1 MYDFA
6 FPGAETDDSSGM
18 IGFLFQTAFFQ
29 FFISESAFVRERL
42 IELDDKVIFEVLGY
56 SATVTGGIA
65 DDFIFFRNYFY
76 VRTLVESI
84 YNNVRMLV
92 FGKSEAEQDC
102 TLRRVCLNPLIL
114 LAVYVYC
121 HPSPIL
127 PVCGVQKFIPHGR
140 AMAG

>member
-65 DDFIFFRNYFY
+65 DDFIFFRNF
-76 VRTLVESI
+76 L
-84 YNNVRMLV
+84 
-92 FGKSEAEQDC
+92 
-102 TLRRVCLNPLIL
+102 PLAKIL
-114 LAVYVYC
+114 LT
-121 HPSPIL
+121 SRMTPIKKRQITSRMIPGIRVGISRNFYLFIFIFFIFSQLSL
-127 PVCGVQKFIPHGR
+127 PKSLRNSLGL
-140 AMAG
+140 

>member
-76 VRTLVESI
+76 VRTLSNASTTTYECS
-84 YNNVRMLV
+84 
-92 FGKSEAEQDC
+92 FSGKVKRNRTARSVGVISVTTSCSAKY
-102 TLRRVCLNPLIL
+102 TL
-114 LAVYVYC
+114 
-121 HPSPIL
+121 
-127 PVCGVQKFIPHGR
+127 
-140 AMAG
+140 